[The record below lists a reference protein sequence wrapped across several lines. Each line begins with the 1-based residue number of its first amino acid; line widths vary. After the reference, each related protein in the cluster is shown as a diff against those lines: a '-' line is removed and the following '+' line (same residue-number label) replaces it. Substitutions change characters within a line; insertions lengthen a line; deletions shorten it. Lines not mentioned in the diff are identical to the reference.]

1 MPIIRDMYA
10 HYKRYVGDLC
20 IHVCIC
26 KCVLFVMGVYCILR
40 VQKAKAQ
47 SELINQLSQEN
58 RQLAADMREVK
69 GNQKVRVCVHVCA
82 YLYVCV
88 CV

>member
-1 MPIIRDMYA
+1 MR
-10 HYKRYVGDLC
+10 HVGDLC

-26 KCVLFVMGVYCILR
+26 KCVLFVMCVYCILR
-40 VQKAKAQ
+40 VQRAKAQ

-69 GNQKVRVCVHVCA
+69 SNQKVRVCVHVCV
-82 YLYVCV
+82 YVYVCV
-88 CV
+88 RV

>member
-1 MPIIRDMYA
+1 
-10 HYKRYVGDLC
+10 
-20 IHVCIC
+20 
-26 KCVLFVMGVYCILR
+26 MGVHCILR